1 MTWGYLK
8 EKGARRGV
16 PLIAISEDEGTKRD
30 ELGEVLG
37 QCPSLTNGEWT
48 GLPEGPERWI

>member
-1 MTWGYLK
+1 MP
-8 EKGARRGV
+8 GV

-37 QCPSLTNGEWT
+37 QCPSLTNGEWN